1 MLCYVISAKNVLPF
15 KTGKKVEAY
24 TKTFMFFLLLG
35 WSLTESNQKCSG
47 GTEYDYG
54 YLPTVDHCA
63 TKCFG
68 ISSWF
73 NFAKRK
79 FGNDLCGEDCD
90 QEGCRCICTT
100 GTGSDF
106 LCGIKDHKGYD
117 VYRLLDAHTGKSE
130 RGENIM
136 SSQFSRIDYSSI
148 QSIFTD

>member
-1 MLCYVISAKNVLPF
+1 
-15 KTGKKVEAY
+15 
-24 TKTFMFFLLLG
+24 MFFMILG
-35 WSLTESNQKCSG
+35 WSLTDANQKCSG

-79 FGNDLCGEDCD
+79 FGNDLCGEDCCD

-117 VYRLLDAHTGKSE
+117 VYRLLDSHTS
-130 RGENIM
+130 NIN
-136 SSQFSRIDYSSI
+136 QYSFDEVLLNRNSKLI
-148 QSIFTD
+148 